1 LLKLPNI
8 LLALFSGLLLGAA
21 WYISPL
27 ISFIGFIPLLIL
39 EDKIS
44 SSLTKRKALKILG
57 LSYLTFFIWNLIT
70 TWWIYF
76 ASLEGALIALFC
88 NSLFMCIVF
97 TTWSNIKSR
106 INKSWAVWL
115 LIPLWLGFEY
125 GHSLWELTW
134 TWLTLGNVFAFSHN
148 LVQWYEFT
156 GTSGGGL
163 WILVLNILI
172 FKIIQ
177 SLPKTSLRN
186 KFNPDSYRD
195 QSWIRPGLVILIP
208 IIFSLII
215 KWYRSSSPN
224 SELSTLNSQL
234 STVIVQPNVDPYNE
248 KFYVQPEIQLQN
260 LLKQLEGKI
269 DSNTKYLVLP
279 ETFLTESIS
288 ENDIEASPS
297 ILFLKETL
305 LAKFPD
311 LTIITGSN
319 SEYTFGPGEKLS
331 ATARRWQDFHY
342 DAFNTALQINKA
354 GINIY
359 HKSILVPGVEIM
371 PYASLFKPLEKYA
384 LQLGGTFG
392 SLGKQE
398 ERTVFYN
405 QDKSVGVAPVICYE
419 SVYPDFVAKYIRNG
433 ANVIFIMTNDGW
445 WQDTPGYKQHLA
457 YAKLRAIETRC
468 QIARCANTGISCF
481 IDELGN
487 IEQPTGWWEKA
498 IISKNINVNNNKTFF
513 VRFGDLISYSSAFL
527 AILIVLYGQFLR
539 FRK

>member
-1 LLKLPNI
+1 LLKFPNI
-8 LLALFSGLLLGAA
+8 LLATFSGLLLGAA

-27 ISFIGFIPLLIL
+27 IIFIAFIPLLIL
-39 EDKIS
+39 EEKIS
-44 SSLTKRKALKILG
+44 SSLTKRKALKIVG

-76 ASLEGALIALFC
+76 ASLEGVLIALVC

-106 INKSWAVWL
+106 INKAWAIWL

-163 WILVLNILI
+163 WILIVNILVYR
-172 FKIIQ
+172 IIQ
-177 SLPKTSLRN
+177 DS
-186 KFNPDSYRD
+186 KFKV
-195 QSWIRPGLVILIP
+195 QSWIRPGLIVIIP
-208 IIFSLII
+208 IILSLVI
-215 KWYRSSSPN
+215 KLYRVSSLDALQTPN
-224 SELSTLNSQL
+224 AEYK
-234 STVIVQPNVDPYNE
+234 TVIVQPNVDPYNE
-248 KFYVQPEIQLQN
+248 KFYIQPEIQLQN
-260 LLKQLEGKI
+260 LLKQIEGKV
-269 DSNTKYLVLP
+269 DANTKYLVLP

-288 ENDIEASPS
+288 ENDIHTSPS
-297 ILFLKETL
+297 IMFLKETL
-305 LAKFPD
+305 LAKFPN
-311 LTIITGSN
+311 LTIITGAN
-319 SEYTFGPGEKLS
+319 SEYTYGPGEKLS
-331 ATARRWQDFHY
+331 GTARQWQNFHY
-342 DAFNTALQINKA
+342 DAFNTALQINNS

-371 PYASLFKPLEKYA
+371 PYATLFKPLEKYA

-405 QDKSVGVAPVICYE
+405 QDKLVGVAPVICYE

-481 IDELGN
+481 IDELGTV
-487 IEQPTGWWEKA
+487 EQATPWWEKA
-498 IISKNINVNNNKTFF
+498 VITKNIRITNSKTFF
-513 VRFGDLISYSSAFL
+513 VRFGDLISYASAFL
-527 AILIVLYGQFLR
+527 AIAILMYGQFLR